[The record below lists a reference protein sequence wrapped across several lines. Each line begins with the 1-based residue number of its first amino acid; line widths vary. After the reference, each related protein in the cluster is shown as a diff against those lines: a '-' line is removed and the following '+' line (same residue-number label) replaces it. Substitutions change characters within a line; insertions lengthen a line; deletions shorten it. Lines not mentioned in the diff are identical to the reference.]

1 MKKVFITGFLAILML
16 CTSCAS
22 IFTGS
27 KRSVLFESNPS
38 GAKVYVN
45 GLEKG
50 TTPTQIKVEAD
61 DRIDFRLDGYKE
73 RVVIMDSK
81 FNLVAILNGISI
93 IGWGIDALTGS
104 LKRVDT
110 EYVKVDLEASKNMAS
125 NIEAYLDKGTID
137 KININTKDKII
148 ETVIVLNN

>member
-1 MKKVFITGFLAILML
+1 MSLVLSSIILSS
-16 CTSCAS
+16 SCAS

-38 GAKVYVN
+38 GAKIYVN
-45 GLEKG
+45 GFEQG
-50 TTPTQIKVEAD
+50 VTPTQIKVEAD

-73 RVVIMDSK
+73 RVVVMDSK

-110 EYVKVDLEASKNMAS
+110 EYVKVDLETDNVAVAEYLKNG
-125 NIEAYLDKGTID
+125 NINKVD
-137 KININTKDKII
+137 INTKNKII
-148 ETVIVLNN
+148 ETIIILK